1 MRRELNI
8 SAGEL
13 FDLIRPAMLLVSALL
28 SIWILANARKHFSFL
43 VALLWAL
50 ATFFLTP
57 IVLPIY
63 LIVLLLRRG
72 SALRN
77 EARWQLTVPLI
88 YGVVII
94 AGITVYLANERK
106 GVDAHLAR
114 AAYAKLRG
122 NHSEAIAE
130 YRAALLEKDDPHTRK
145 LLGLELIESDQW
157 TEALGE
163 LRKAEAEGEPDDL
176 VIFKIASLLDLLK
189 LPGQAQLEY
198 KRFLESGL
206 CLQPLPDKR
215 CETARSRIQGP

>member
-1 MRRELNI
+1 
-8 SAGEL
+8 
-13 FDLIRPAMLLVSALL
+13 MLLVSALL